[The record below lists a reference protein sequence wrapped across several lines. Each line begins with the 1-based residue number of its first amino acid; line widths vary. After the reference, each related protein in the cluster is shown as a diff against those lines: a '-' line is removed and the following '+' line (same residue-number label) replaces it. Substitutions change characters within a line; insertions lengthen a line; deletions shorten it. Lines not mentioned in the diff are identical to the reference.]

1 MSAENENEASVRAW
15 LDSWV
20 SISGE
25 NKKTPSDGVTIE
37 QGPGQSEEM
46 KSDGKAAWIEVTAAA
61 QSPWGQQVESIACYP
76 SPSHPD
82 PPWSLCRSSP
92 YQPQAWVCVVL
103 WVQRYG
109 GVCHKVTPALKF
121 WVFSCGL
128 ARSPDFLA
136 SVFLSTC
143 FNDHGLQDERPVG
156 HTSA

>member
-46 KSDGKAAWIEVTAAA
+46 KSDGKAGWIEVTAAA

-82 PPWSLCRSSP
+82 PPWSLCRSSLNNKILTDFTDLHLL
-92 YQPQAWVCVVL
+92 YILHARTL
-103 WVQRYG
+103 I
-109 GVCHKVTPALKF
+109 LK
-121 WVFSCGL
+121 WSSDYLMPLKTFS
-128 ARSPDFLA
+128 F
-136 SVFLSTC
+136 F
-143 FNDHGLQDERPVG
+143 
-156 HTSA
+156 